1 MTRLSIIYTRAT
13 NGLDAPLVTVETH
26 ISNGLPRLSIVGLA
40 EAEVQESKDR
50 VRSAILNSGFEFPSR
65 RITVN
70 LAPAD
75 LPKNGGRYDLPIAL
89 SILIA
94 SEQLIM
100 HDINNEYEFAGELAL
115 SGTLRP
121 FKGALAVAIGA
132 RHAKRKLIVPIDNAP
147 EATIPQDNL
156 VYAAH
161 TLHDVCAHLQN
172 EKLLNIYNHITSPP
186 TEHTFNIDMQDIHG
200 QPQAK
205 RALEIA
211 AAGRHSMLLIGPP
224 GTGKTMLASRLT
236 TIMPELS
243 IDEALEVAVIYSL
256 GQINNGSLKWLQR
269 PFRAPHHTASA
280 VAIVGG
286 GSNPH
291 PGEISLAHHG
301 VLFLDEFPEFTRKVL
316 EVLREPLETGA
327 IAISRANKKISFPA
341 LFQLIAA
348 MNPCPC
354 GGATYK
360 QCSCSKEQISR
371 YQNRISKPLL
381 DRIDMHIEVTN
392 ISADILTEPPLF
404 VSESSAVIKKRVQ
417 TAMQIQKQRNNKAN
431 SLLTNNEVKSIC
443 KLNTSSKAIIKKAIS
458 VLNLSARGFYRT
470 LKIARTIA
478 DLDGSKNIEDH
489 HITEALSFRAR
500 LNINL

>member
-1 MTRLSIIYTRAT
+1 MTRLAILYTRAT
-13 NGLDAPLVTVETH
+13 HGLDAPLVSVETH

-50 VRSAILNSGFEFPSR
+50 VRSAIINSGFEFPSR

-75 LPKNGGRYDLPIAL
+75 LPKTGSRYDLPIAL

-94 SEQLIM
+94 SEQLNIN
-100 HDINNEYEFAGELAL
+100 DINRYEFAGELAL

-121 FKGALAVAIGA
+121 FKGALAIAIGA
-132 RHAKRKLIVPIDNAP
+132 RHAKRNLIIPIENAI
-147 EATIPQDNL
+147 EATMPQDNV
-156 VYAAH
+156 VYAAQNLLEVC
-161 TLHDVCAHLQN
+161 LHLEN
-172 EKLLNIYNHITSPP
+172 KIFLTKYNFNIPYKDTNDF
-186 TEHTFNIDMQDIHG
+186 FNIDMQDIQG
-200 QPQAK
+200 QPHAK

-211 AAGRHSMLLIGPP
+211 AAGRHSVLLIGPP
-224 GTGKTMLASRLT
+224 GTGKTMLASRLP

-256 GQINNGSLKWLQR
+256 GNANSASLKWLQR

-286 GSNPH
+286 GSNPR

-301 VLFLDEFPEFTRKVL
+301 VLFLDEFPEFERKVL
-316 EVLREPLETGA
+316 EVLREPLETGS
-327 IAISRANKKISFPA
+327 IAISRANRKITFPA
-341 LFQLIAA
+341 VFQLIAA

-354 GGATYK
+354 GGATHK
-360 QCSCSKEQISR
+360 QCQCTVEQISR

-381 DRIDMHIEVTN
+381 DRIDIHIEVVN
-392 ISADILTEPPLF
+392 VNADLLTESP
-404 VSESSAVIKKRVQ
+404 SQYNESSAIIKQRVQ
-417 TAMQIQKQRNNKAN
+417 AAMNIQYQRNKKAN
-431 SLLTNNEVKSIC
+431 HLLSNNEIHSIC
-443 KLNTSSKAIIKKAIS
+443 KLNASSKVIIKKAIE

-470 LKIARTIA
+470 LKVSRTIA
-478 DLDGSKNIEDH
+478 DLDGSKNIEDR
-489 HITEALSFRAR
+489 HITEALSFRTK
-500 LNINL
+500 LKFNL